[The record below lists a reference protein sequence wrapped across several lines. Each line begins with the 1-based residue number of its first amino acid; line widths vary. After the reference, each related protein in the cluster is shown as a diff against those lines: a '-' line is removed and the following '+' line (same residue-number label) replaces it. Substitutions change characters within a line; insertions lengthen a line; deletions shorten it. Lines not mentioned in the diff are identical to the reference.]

1 MNGDTLKIYDDGTF
15 QYFIDRCELEIVGSW
30 STSRNSKNRKRME
43 LERCQTSGLCAA
55 VEAFCD
61 NPFWKSLATGTS
73 ATNLLCAA
81 IETEVLETIGAGI
94 GFLFYEFG
102 PHVPLQGAFLGQR
115 YGQEICEEGIKTAI
129 DVLCEVCT

>member
-81 IETEVLETIGAGI
+81 IELSMCYVKFVHSRTDTVRGYDTASIS
-94 GFLFYEFG
+94 LFVF
-102 PHVPLQGAFLGQR
+102 
-115 YGQEICEEGIKTAI
+115 I
-129 DVLCEVCT
+129 